1 MSVDKGTTKDPHRRE
16 KVATHAGPYAK
27 SSNMEVSSGE
37 QVFSDTLLGTT
48 QGNGPTGK
56 LVDLFRRL
64 AQ

>member
-1 MSVDKGTTKDPHRRE
+1 MSVDQGTTMDLHRRE

-27 SSNMEVSSGE
+27 SPIMEVSSGE
-37 QVFSDTLLGTT
+37 PVFSDTLLGTT
-48 QGNGPTGK
+48 QGSGPAGK

>member
-1 MSVDKGTTKDPHRRE
+1 MSVDNGTTKDPHRRE

-27 SSNMEVSSGE
+27 SAIMDVSSG
-37 QVFSDTLLGTT
+37 QPVFSDTLLGTT
-48 QGNGPTGK
+48 QGSGPTGK